1 MGCFARPR
9 VLTLKDTFYRNIS
22 IFPKFG
28 DSKTVEEKFTP
39 KRSSRV
45 YGCGVVVT
53 GALGIKKY
61 VEPEDK
67 LDPKQKF
74 NEPVPT
80 HLKYFSVKGVDIKSV
95 HCGFGYSVFIGSH
108 PKLKNAFYGC
118 GLNTDGQLGYQTSR
132 LHGLLFNSINV
143 DIVDE
148 PQLIPMPY
156 HEELMPMAA
165 SCGRAHSL
173 VFSHFPIRRTSV
185 LFSMGNN
192 TFGQCAREII
202 ENEIFTPENAQVIR
216 VNLPK
221 ELRAIKQIECGQD
234 HSLVLSD
241 QGAVYACGL
250 STDGQT
256 GLLTTDCVDRLTRV
270 GGALKNLKVTQLS
283 SRGDTVLALTE
294 CGRVFGWGN
303 NEYNQIW
310 PIIDEVQ
317 VLEPTE
323 LPVHECLEEI
333 KDAGKIV
340 QVAAAGSMCA
350 ILDEYGHVF
359 VWGYG
364 CLGLGPKVL
373 QVQKPTL
380 LPPALF
386 SPALPSS
393 DNQIVNVVPG
403 LHHFV
408 ARSRGGLLWSWGAP
422 RAGLACLGLGQNT
435 SASIEESVK
444 NMQTFPM
451 PLSLPAEAV
460 QVSCGSRT
468 RLLPQ
473 LQLCCRSF
481 ARTTFEKDCY
491 YSVLDIPVTAT
502 PEEIRAA
509 YYTKCKSTHP
519 DVAST
524 DSQSFL
530 EVNEA
535 YSVLIDPE
543 QRRLYDGKRGIAQ
556 FYAHREGEND
566 NFQTPHFSCTPNG
579 PKMSFNRAS
588 EIFHSRKFR
597 RKHTTPGT
605 IWREPKASPLRNE
618 AEEKYEKEKHY
629 YDYYNRRAS
638 GRPPIATLLLFILP
652 PGILASLFISY
663 ES

>member
-1 MGCFARPR
+1 M
-9 VLTLKDTFYRNIS
+9 IS

-28 DSKTVEEKFTP
+28 NTNSVEEKLSP

-53 GALGIKKY
+53 GAVGIKKY

-67 LDPKQKF
+67 SDPKSRF
-74 NEPVPT
+74 NLPVPT
-80 HLKYFSVKGVDIKSV
+80 HLKYFNVKGIDIKSV
-95 HCGFGYSVFIGSH
+95 HCGYGYTIFIGSH
-108 PKLKNAFYGC
+108 PKLKNVFYGC
-118 GLNTDGQLGYQTSR
+118 GLNTDGQLGYQASR
-132 LHGLLFNSINV
+132 LHGLLFNTINV
-143 DIVDE
+143 DIVAE
-148 PQLIPMPY
+148 PQVIPMPY
-156 HEELMPMAA
+156 HEDLMPMAA

-173 VFSHFPIRRTSV
+173 VFSHYPVRRTSV

-192 TFGQCAREII
+192 TFGQCARGII

-221 ELRAIKQIECGQD
+221 ELRAIRQVECGQD

-256 GLLTTDCVDRLTRV
+256 GLATTDCVDRLIRV
-270 GGALKNLKVTQLS
+270 GGALKNLKVTQVS
-283 SRGDTVLALTE
+283 SRGDTVLALTDG
-294 CGRVFGWGN
+294 GRVFGWGN

-310 PIIDEVQ
+310 PINDEVQ

-323 LPVHECLEEI
+323 LPIHECLAGI
-333 KDAGKIV
+333 KDVGKIV
-340 QVAAAGSMCA
+340 QVAASGSMCA
-350 ILDEYGHVF
+350 MLDEHGHVF

-364 CLGLGPKVL
+364 CMGLGSKVL
-373 QVQKPTL
+373 QAEKPTL
-380 LPPALF
+380 IPPALF
-386 SPALPSS
+386 TPALPSS
-393 DNQIVNVVPG
+393 DNQIIDVVPG

-422 RAGLACLGLGQNT
+422 RGGLACLGLGQNT
-435 SASIEESVK
+435 STSTEEAVK
-444 NMQTFPM
+444 NMQTYPV

-460 QVSCGSRT
+460 QVACGVDHTMIFSDLRT

-473 LQLCCRSF
+473 LQMYCRSF
-481 ARTTFEKDCY
+481 AKFPVEKHCY

-502 PEEIRAA
+502 PEEIKAA
-509 YYTKCKSTHP
+509 YYAKCKSTHP

-524 DSQSFL
+524 DSQAFL

-543 QRRLYDGKRGIAQ
+543 QRRVYDGNRGIFQ
-556 FYAHREGEND
+556 IHPYRRD
-566 NFQTPHFSCTPNG
+566 QTDDFQTPHFSCTPHG

-597 RKHTTPGT
+597 RKYAAPGFG
-605 IWREPKASPLRNE
+605 WREPGATSFTDE
-618 AEEKYEKEKHY
+618 VEEMYEKEKHY
-629 YDYYNRRAS
+629 YDYYNRR
-638 GRPPIATLLLFILP
+638 TLV
-652 PGILASLFISY
+652 G
-663 ES
+663 EGDDRDVDER